1 MKYEFYLAGKMDG
14 TPKLLAC
21 NPGTVVCLENL
32 FYNNPVRLSAMRNSS
47 ETWKHCLECVQKF
60 SIHFPTIGFTFKREE
75 KLVSDLKTSANAS
88 VLDNIAACFC
98 SEVARGVVEIE
109 CEDTKFGFKATGV
122 ASTMAYIGRTFLIFF
137 FVNDRLVDCDVLKRS
152 IRLLY
157 SNYLPKH
164 RQPFVYLSLQVSK
177 HKIDV
182 NLHPTKQ
189 QVSFLYEKEIVDVV
203 LSALDNMLKNS
214 ALDISASG
222 SNRLVQELPF
232 KYRPAKQQKVVN
244 ENKAKRVG
252 GDKIVRVD
260 HKERKIEEFLE
271 QNMSKWPTEELYLR
285 LPDTHVYSS
294 DSLALTKDGIN
305 SNLPSTSAGISAS
318 ASKPLRRSLPAFHGR
333 HILLTAV
340 QRLKQEIGS
349 QSSPDL
355 RALFREHSFVGSVD
369 LKYTLLQY
377 KTGLFMIDV
386 EKLSEE
392 LFYQITL
399 MKFGNHEAF
408 RFSTPC
414 NIKKM
419 LELALQNR
427 GENPTP
433 EAGLNRMFKLD
444 DLDYAV
450 DTVARRADMLW
461 DYFAFEIVDKQLV
474 SIPKL
479 LDNYLP
485 RLDDLPR
492 YLLNLAEKVDWDE
505 EENCYRTFSRETGKF
520 YALKYRY
527 EKCKHE
533 TEQSVSPSLTQT
545 DDWRWLVKQLCKA
558 FKSSFLPPE
567 KFAKDGSIVKLTDV
581 GDLYKL
587 FERC

>member
-1 MKYEFYLAGKMDG
+1 MEG
-14 TPKLLAC
+14 TPKPLAC
-21 NPGTVVCLENL
+21 NPGTVVCLEDL
-32 FYNNPVRLSAMRNSS
+32 FYNNPVRLSAVRNSS
-47 ETWKHCLECVQKF
+47 EAWKHCLECVQKF
-60 SIHFPTIGFTFKREE
+60 SIHFPSIGFTFKREE

-122 ASTMAYIGRTFLIFF
+122 ASTAAYIGRTFLIFF
-137 FVNDRLVDCDVLKRS
+137 FVNDRLVECDVLKRS

-157 SNYLPKH
+157 SSYLPKH

-189 QVSFLYEKEIVDVV
+189 QVSFLYEKEIVDVII
-203 LSALDNMLKNS
+203 SALDKMLNSS
-214 ALDISASG
+214 ALGTSVTG
-222 SNRLVQELPF
+222 SNRLVQELPL
-232 KYRPAKQQKVVN
+232 KYRPAKQQKIVS
-244 ENKAKRVG
+244 ENRAKRVESSQM
-252 GDKIVRVD
+252 VRVD
-260 HKERKIEEFLE
+260 HKERKIEECFE
-271 QNMSKWPTEELYLR
+271 QSTSKWPTEEQYIR
-285 LPDTHVYSS
+285 LADTHVYSS
-294 DSLALTKDGIN
+294 DSLPLTRHGTS
-305 SNLPSTSAGISAS
+305 SNLSRTSTRSFARG
-318 ASKPLRRSLPAFHGR
+318 SKLLCRSTLVYQGR

-340 QRLKQEIGS
+340 QHLKQEIGS
-349 QSSPDL
+349 QSSPSL

-377 KTGLFMIDV
+377 KTGLFMINM

-392 LFYQITL
+392 LFYQIMI

-414 NIKKM
+414 NIKEM
-419 LELALQNR
+419 LELAMRNR
-427 GENPTP
+427 DESLTP
-433 EAGLNRMFKLD
+433 EAGVNRMFKLD
-444 DLDYAV
+444 ELDRAV
-450 DTVARRADMLW
+450 GTLTRWADMLW
-461 DYFAFEIVDKQLV
+461 DYFSLEIVDKQLV

-492 YLLNLAEKVDWDE
+492 YMLSLVEKVDWSE

-520 YALKYRY
+520 YALKRGY

-533 TEQSVSPSLTQT
+533 MEQTHSPSSTQP
-545 DDWRWLVKQLCKA
+545 DDWRWVVKQLCKA

-567 KFAKDGSIVKLTDV
+567 KFANDGSIVKLTDM
-581 GDLYKL
+581 GNLYKV
-587 FERC
+587 FQRC